1 MSWINKF
8 KNSKDK
14 EYNKLALIIF
24 TEMTTWIVLPIIGA
38 LFLGRWLDQRQE
50 TGNLYFFGL
59 TALAF
64 VISCVG
70 VSLVGAKYLKIVN
83 PSASSGETPSANI
96 SSSAE
101 APKDKQDDKENKEI
115 KK

>member
-1 MSWINKF
+1 MFWINKL

-14 EYNKLALIIF
+14 EYNKLALTIF
-24 TEMTTWIVLPIIGA
+24 TEMTTWIVLPIISA

-50 TGNLYFFGL
+50 TGNLYFFSL

-70 VSLVGAKYLKIVN
+70 ISFVGAKYLKIVN
-83 PSASSGETPSANI
+83 KDNNTVKT
-96 SSSAE
+96 SSSV
-101 APKDKQDDKENKEI
+101 KDNKSDIDDEQKKSEN
-115 KK
+115 